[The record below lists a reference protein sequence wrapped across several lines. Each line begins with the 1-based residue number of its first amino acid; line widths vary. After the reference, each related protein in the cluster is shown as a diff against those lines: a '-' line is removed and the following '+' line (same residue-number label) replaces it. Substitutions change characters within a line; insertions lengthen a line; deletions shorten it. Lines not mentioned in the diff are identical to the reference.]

1 MGARKSSFTIGLAL
15 CLGWLLLL
23 PQASFARKEK
33 EFIASDKQEATKWVE
48 EGLSWGLKNIKVTD
62 EYIFYTSAD
71 GKSSYGIALARIAWI
86 KFSNET
92 TGRYVMA
99 RVTWQDYAHDNT
111 EYVQRPY
118 YRGGESKDEKLKA
131 GLDFLAAAARQQVKA
146 QNDAQFEQFK
156 APAKAW
162 REAAAKPA
170 MPESA
175 REHQVLAE
183 HAFKEKDTDKA
194 IKEYSA
200 ALDIFPTWPEGQF
213 NLATL
218 AGEKKFYETAI
229 LHMKEYL
236 ELVPESPDAQA
247 AKDSVI
253 IWKDKVATL
262 QAAAGASNVSS
273 AQLEKHVKRGLFGA
287 K

>member
-1 MGARKSSFTIGLAL
+1 MRAKKSFVTIGLAL
-15 CLGWLLLL
+15 CLGSLLLQ
-23 PQASFARKEK
+23 PQASFARKK
-33 EFIASDKQEATKWVE
+33 EIIPRDKQEAIAWVE
-48 EGLSWGLKNIKVTD
+48 QGLNWGLKNVKVTD
-62 EYIFYTSAD
+62 QYIFYTSED
-71 GKSSYGIALARIAWI
+71 GKYNYGIALARISWV

-92 TGRYVMA
+92 INRYVMA

-118 YRGGESKDEKLKA
+118 YRGGEVKDEKLTA
-131 GLDFLAAAARQQVKA
+131 ALEFLAADARQQVKT
-146 QNDAQFEQFK
+146 QMESQFESFK
-156 APAKAW
+156 PQAKAW
-162 REAAAKPA
+162 REAAQKPA

-183 HAFKEKDTDKA
+183 YAFKERDTDKA
-194 IKEYSA
+194 IKEYSS

-229 LHMKEYL
+229 FHMKEYL

-253 IWKDKVATL
+253 IWKDKVSSIY
-262 QAAAGASNVSS
+262 AASANSDSP
-273 AQLEKHVKRGLFGA
+273 AQLKNVHLRSKY
-287 K
+287 

>member
-1 MGARKSSFTIGLAL
+1 MGVRKSFFTMGLAL
-15 CLGWLLLL
+15 CLGWLLLQ
-23 PQASFARKEK
+23 PQDLFARRNKEV
-33 EFIASDKQEATKWVE
+33 IASDKQEAIKWVE
-48 EGLSWGLKNIKVTD
+48 EGLGWGLKDIKVTD
-62 EYIFYTSAD
+62 QYVLYTSVD
-71 GKSSYGIALARIAWI
+71 GKYNYGIALARIAWT
-86 KFSNET
+86 KFSNEAD
-92 TGRYVMA
+92 GRYMMA
-99 RVTWQDYAHDNT
+99 RVTWQDYAHDTT

-118 YRGGESKDEKLKA
+118 YRGGEAKDEKLKA
-131 GLDFLAAAARQQVKA
+131 GLDFLAAAARQQAKA
-146 QNDAQFEQFK
+146 QMDSQLDQFK
-156 APAKAW
+156 AQARAW
-162 REAAAKPA
+162 REASAKPV

-183 HAFKEKDTDKA
+183 YAFKEKDTDKA

-229 LHMKEYL
+229 FHMKEYL
-236 ELVPESPDAQA
+236 ELVPESTDAQA

-253 IWKDKVATL
+253 IWRDKVASLYT
-262 QAAAGASNVSS
+262 AAETGNGSS
-273 AQLEKHVKRGLFGA
+273 AQLKNASLLGKRA

>member
-1 MGARKSSFTIGLAL
+1 MRAKKSFVTIGLAL
-15 CLGWLLLL
+15 CLGSLLLQ
-23 PQASFARKEK
+23 PQASFARKK
-33 EFIASDKQEATKWVE
+33 EIIPRDKQEAIAWVE
-48 EGLSWGLKNIKVTD
+48 QGLNWGLKNVKVTD
-62 EYIFYTSAD
+62 QYIFYTSED
-71 GKSSYGIALARIAWI
+71 GKYNYGIALARLSWV

-92 TGRYVMA
+92 INRYVMA

-118 YRGGESKDEKLKA
+118 YRGGEVKDEKLTA
-131 GLDFLAAAARQQVKA
+131 ALEFLAADARQQVKA
-146 QNDAQFEQFK
+146 QMESQFESFK
-156 APAKAW
+156 PQAKAW
-162 REAAAKPA
+162 REAAQKPA

-183 HAFKEKDTDKA
+183 YAFKERDTDKA
-194 IKEYSA
+194 IKEYSS

-229 LHMKEYL
+229 FHMKEYL

-253 IWKDKVATL
+253 IWKDKVSSIY
-262 QAAAGASNVSS
+262 AASANSDSP
-273 AQLEKHVKRGLFGA
+273 AQLKNVHLRSKY
-287 K
+287 

>member
-1 MGARKSSFTIGLAL
+1 MGARKSFFTIGLAL
-15 CLGWLLLL
+15 CLGCLLLQ
-23 PQASFARKEK
+23 PQASFARKNK
-33 EFIASDKQEATKWVE
+33 EVIASDKQEAVKWVE
-48 EGLSWGLKNIKVTD
+48 EGLAWGLKNIKVTD
-62 EYIFYTSAD
+62 EYVFYTSAD
-71 GKSSYGIALARIAWI
+71 GKYNYGIALARVAWT

-92 TGRYVMA
+92 SGRYVMA
-99 RVTWQDYAHDNT
+99 RVTWQDYAHDNPD
-111 EYVQRPY
+111 YVQRPY

-146 QNDAQFEQFK
+146 QMDSQFEQFK
-156 APAKAW
+156 GQAKAW
-162 REAAAKPA
+162 REASAKPA

-183 HAFKEKDTDKA
+183 YAFKEKDTDKA

-200 ALDIFPTWPEGQF
+200 ALEIFPTWPEGQF

-229 LHMKEYL
+229 FHMKEYL
-236 ELVPESPDAQA
+236 ELVPESADAQA

-262 QAAAGASNVSS
+262 YAAAEASNGSP
-273 AQLEKHVKRGLFGA
+273 AQLKNVSLFGKKA

>member
-1 MGARKSSFTIGLAL
+1 MRATKSYVTIGLAL
-15 CLGWLLLL
+15 CFVLLLL
-23 PQASFARKEK
+23 QTQTAFARKSK
-33 EFIASDKQEATKWVE
+33 EVVPSDKQEAVAWVE
-48 EGLSWGLKNIKVTD
+48 QGLNWGLKNIKVTD
-62 EYIFYTSAD
+62 QYIFYSSED
-71 GKSSYGIALARIAWI
+71 GKYNYGIALARIAWT

-99 RVTWQDYAHDNT
+99 RVTWQDYAHDNP

-146 QNDAQFEQFK
+146 ELDAKFNDFK
-156 APAKAW
+156 AQAKSW
-162 REAAAKPA
+162 REATVKPA
-170 MPESA
+170 MPEAA

-183 HAFKEKDTDKA
+183 YAFKEKDTEKA
-194 IKEYSA
+194 VREYSA

-229 LHMKEYL
+229 FHMKEYL
-236 ELVPESPDAQA
+236 ELVPDSPDAQA

-253 IWKDKVATL
+253 IWRDKVSSIY
-262 QAAAGASNVSS
+262 AAAATNDSP
-273 AQLEKHVKRGLFGA
+273 AQLQNAHYKSK